1 MGSEKEVYLAIT
13 YVFFGREQLS
23 THYFPQFRSNNNG
36 RHNAQAQ
43 QRHKED
49 YEALSPFR
57 LKKKSYFSFDQ
68 KKCSFSSL
76 ARDSSHKNNK

>member
-13 YVFFGREQLS
+13 YVFFDREQLS

-57 LKKKSYFSFDQ
+57 PKKKVISPST
-68 KKCSFSSL
+68 KKNVLSP
-76 ARDSSHKNNK
+76 H